1 MQVRKKSRKPR
12 NESHV
17 GKITLIYMDKMK
29 KKQARSVYR
38 WIVQKR
44 NDGRFLARAPKKG
57 VLVRDLK
64 KKRSIDFGPVK
75 LLPADFIF
83 IDNRR
88 NTYT

>member
-38 WIVQKR
+38 
-44 NDGRFLARAPKKG
+44 
-57 VLVRDLK
+57 
-64 KKRSIDFGPVK
+64 
-75 LLPADFIF
+75 
-83 IDNRR
+83 
-88 NTYT
+88 